1 MNGKEVD
8 GFFHSAVRYC
18 SVIEN
23 FDSNQDEN
31 KFKTLLVSL
40 LDLYSKALNLPDVEP
55 GKSRKVNVS
64 LPQINF
70 DKYEYYWEVFNPYK
84 IDGEPVCGSLSDD
97 TLDIYK
103 DVKEGIILYKKN
115 HYNEAVW
122 GGKFSFGSHW
132 GSHAVDAMRAVHSVN
147 IGDIDDLR

>member
-8 GFFHSAVRYC
+8 DFFHSAVRYC
-18 SVIEN
+18 SVIES
-23 FDSNQDEN
+23 FDYNQDEN

-84 IDGEPVCGSLSDD
+84 KMVN
-97 TLDIYK
+97 
-103 DVKEGIILYKKN
+103 LYA
-115 HYNEAVW
+115 AV
-122 GGKFSFGSHW
+122 
-132 GSHAVDAMRAVHSVN
+132 
-147 IGDIDDLR
+147 